1 MKWLMAIKYSR
12 PPRLKSFDYGQ
23 PGAYFITINSF
34 NKNNYFGKLSN
45 NLVSLNKFGCIAS
58 ESWNEIPNHFK
69 NIQLD
74 EFIIMPNHL
83 HGIIW
88 IIPSGDTACCVS
100 TDNQKEVFEKFGKP
114 VKNSIPTIIRSY
126 KSSVTKLIHQ
136 YYPGIRIWQ
145 SNYYEHV
152 IRNND
157 DLEKTREYIHFN
169 AYDRVV
175 PQNKMLL

>member
-1 MKWLMAIKYSR
+1 MSMIYSR
-12 PPRLKSFDYGQ
+12 PPRLKSFDYRQ
-23 PGAYFITINSF
+23 PGAYFITINTF
-34 NKNNYFGKLSN
+34 YKNNFFGELSN
-45 NLVSLNKFGCIAS
+45 DFVTLNKFGCIAF
-58 ESWNEIPNHFK
+58 ESWKEIPNHFT

-88 IIPSGDTACCVS
+88 IITSGDTACCVS
-100 TDNQKEVFEKFGKP
+100 TENQSEVFEKFGQP

-126 KSSVTKLIHQ
+126 KSAVTRLIHKQ
-136 YYPGIRIWQ
+136 NPGLRIWQ

-157 DLEKTREYIHFN
+157 DLDKTREYIHFN
-169 AYDRVV
+169 AYDRFEHSVD
-175 PQNKMLL
+175 KL

>member
-1 MKWLMAIKYSR
+1 MTIKYSR
-12 PPRLKSFDYGQ
+12 PPRLKSFDYRQ

-34 NKNNYFGKLSN
+34 YRNNFFGRLSK
-45 NLVSLNKFGCIAS
+45 NLVSLNNFGCIAS
-58 ESWNEIPNHFK
+58 ECWKEIPNHFSGV
-69 NIQLD
+69 QLD

-88 IIPSGDTACCVS
+88 IVPSGDTACCVS
-100 TDNQKEVFEKFGKP
+100 TENQNEVFEKFGKP

-126 KSSVTKLIHQ
+126 KSAVTRLIHQ
-136 YYPGIRIWQ
+136 KNPGLKIWQ

-157 DLEKTREYIHFN
+157 DLDKTREYIRFN
-169 AYDRVV
+169 AFNRFGDSIDI
-175 PQNKMLL
+175 L